1 MERPNFMS
9 VDPGVEGLPLVALVG
24 VVASPRALFGAIWV
38 KDDVDRL
45 KGFLRTGYGECSSDG
60 IGGASLF
67 FPLLKAFRM
76 DAKEGFLEKEV
87 LTVAKEG
94 WEECE
99 KGVLGL
105 LV

>member
-1 MERPNFMS
+1 MS
-9 VDPGVEGLPLVALVG
+9 VDPGVEGLIPVALVG

-45 KGFLRTGYGECSSDG
+45 KGFLRPTGYGECSSDG

-67 FPLLKAFRM
+67 FPLLKAFRI

-87 LTVAKEG
+87 LVVAKEG